1 MNLLLNNIQG
11 WVQDGYAGNH
21 LQMATG
27 FATTSTGQ
35 EVDTELAVFVPE
47 LWADAV
53 RASFKKNTVLASV
66 GMDMSDLISAGGDII
81 RIPSVADVPAVVA
94 KAPHVAFDY
103 TSATE
108 DSFTLTCTTH
118 NVTGTMVADIGAI
131 QSSSDLLSRYADS
144 IGYRLALGFDAQVE
158 TALALTTECI
168 DIEPYNSSAKAI
180 DQATL
185 AHISKVVM
193 ENDCPLEEC
202 VMVLNPT
209 LYSSL
214 FNIDS
219 FVHVSKTGAV
229 NMPNGFVGSLM
240 GMNVLLSNNITSTNA
255 NSAVDSDNGALTDG
269 NVLGGFVI
277 HKSALA
283 YAFSQRPRVQA
294 EYSVDH
300 LAHKLVGD
308 YIGGAVILQDASQT
322 KCWGIVEDGTTAW

>member
-1 MNLLLNNIQG
+1 
-11 WVQDGYAGNH
+11 
-21 LQMATG
+21 MATA

-47 LWADAV
+47 LWSDAV
-53 RASFKKNTVLASV
+53 RASFKKNVVLASP
-66 GMDMSDLISAGGDII
+66 GMDMSPLIATGGDII
-81 RIPSVADVPAVVA
+81 RIPTVADVPAVVT
-94 KAPHVAFDY
+94 KAPHIAFDY

-131 QSSSDLLSRYADS
+131 QSSSDLLTRYADS

-168 DIEPYNSSAKAI
+168 DIEPYNTVAKTI
-180 DQATL
+180 DTATL

-193 ENDCPLEEC
+193 ENDCPMNEC
-202 VMVLNPT
+202 TLVLNPH
-209 LYSSL
+209 LYASL
-214 FNIDS
+214 FRIDS
-219 FVHVSKTGAV
+219 FIHVSKTGVANV
-229 NMPNGFVGSLM
+229 PNGFVGTLM
-240 GMNVLLSNNITSTNA
+240 GMNVLLSNNITSTNH
-255 NSAVDSDNGALTDG
+255 NDAVDSDNGALTDG
-269 NVLGGFVI
+269 NLLGGFVI

-294 EYSVDH
+294 EYSIDH

-308 YIGGAVILQDASQT
+308 YIGGAVLLQDASQT
-322 KCWGIVEDGTTAW
+322 KCWGIVEEGTTAW